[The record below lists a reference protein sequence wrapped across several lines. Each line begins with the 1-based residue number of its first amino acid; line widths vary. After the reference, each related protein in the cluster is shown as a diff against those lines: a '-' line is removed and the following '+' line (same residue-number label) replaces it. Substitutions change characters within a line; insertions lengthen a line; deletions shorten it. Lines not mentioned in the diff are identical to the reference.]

1 MAKRIQRSLEEQCEK
16 ITSRFDPHYAR
27 RLARQCEGTG
37 MKPAQLVRFAAMV
50 FLDFGTLDLV
60 TKIQRVEDQLTLLRN
75 DFQEAVYSD
84 ED

>member
-1 MAKRIQRSLEEQCEK
+1 MRRTPRPLEEQCEK
-16 ITSRFDPHYAR
+16 ITSRFDKHYAKK
-27 RLARQCEGTG
+27 LARQCEGTG

-60 TKIQRVEDQLTLLRN
+60 TKIQRVEDLLVSFRN
-75 DFQEAVYSD
+75 EFDDAVYRD

>member
-1 MAKRIQRSLEEQCEK
+1 MARRSVRSLEDQCEK
-16 ITSRFDPHYAR
+16 ITSRFDKHYAR

-60 TKIQRVEDQLTLLRN
+60 TKIQKVEDQIVLLRS
-75 DFQEAVYSD
+75 DFQEAVYS
-84 ED
+84 EEE